1 MKIIMAIE
9 AGVRL
14 AKRFGI
20 GIKDIKHLHNA
31 IKKNKQDPAVTPEG
45 EVDYVRLSGFISF
58 ILSVAFGIA
67 YAFDKIDQ
75 EVYNKLI
82 EVLQ

>member
-9 AGVRL
+9 AGAKL

-31 IKKNKQDPAVTPEG
+31 LKKNKEDKSDTPEG
-45 EVDYVRLSGFISF
+45 EIDYVRLSGFISF
-58 ILSVAFGIA
+58 LLSLAFGIA

-75 EVYNKLI
+75 DVYNKLMDI
-82 EVLQ
+82 L